1 MYLRFTPLIV
11 QSRFTPLIVQ
21 SRFTLSI
28 ISTHFTHIPFL
39 TVSEGLLRAMRLP
52 GGDVELRQAIAPLS
66 TARRTVRAAL
76 HPLPPIKPEP
86 RVNLLLASA
95 PDDASV
101 NLRDHLLELATW
113 ERDGEFQGAP
123 VWVLRDD
130 HGGFCHAGTRLAT
143 LADWHLYAEGIDD
156 EWAAATGAPAKT
168 IVFLSRH
175 SAASGRPTLT
185 VHPVGN
191 WSAAEYGG
199 RPGELTPAAPRV
211 MAGLLRAL
219 AVAPPDGFAVS
230 YEVTHH
236 GPLLTTPALFVEIGS
251 GPEQWPRRTPAEA
264 IARAL
269 LAFAPADGPVL
280 VGLGGG
286 HYAPRFTD
294 VALHRAA
301 AFGHMVPKY
310 ALEALTPVLLRTA
323 LTASGADGLYLHRK
337 GMRGAD
343 RRRWRVWAAAEGV
356 RVWRQGELAPREG

>member
-1 MYLRFTPLIV
+1 M
-11 QSRFTPLIVQ
+11 
-21 SRFTLSI
+21 
-28 ISTHFTHIPFL
+28 
-39 TVSEGLLRAMRLP
+39 
-52 GGDVELRQAIAPLS
+52 
-66 TARRTVRAAL
+66 
-76 HPLPPIKPEP
+76 
-86 RVNLLLASA
+86 NLLLASA

-101 NLRDHLLELATW
+101 NLRDRLLELAAW
-113 ERDGEFQGAP
+113 VRDGEFQGAP

-130 HGGFCHAGTRLAT
+130 HGDFCRAGTRLST
-143 LADWHLYAEGIDD
+143 LADWHLHAEGVDD
-156 EWAAATGAPAKT
+156 EWGAATGAPAET
-168 IVFLSRH
+168 IIFLSRH

-191 WSAAEYGG
+191 WGAAEYGG
-199 RPGELTPAAPRV
+199 RSGELTPAAPRV

-219 AVAPPDGFAVS
+219 AVAPPDGYAVG

-236 GPLLTTPALFVEIGS
+236 GPLLTTPSLFVEIGS
-251 GPEQWPRRTPAEA
+251 GPEQWPRRAPAEA

-269 LAFAPADGPVL
+269 LAFTPVDGPVL

-310 ALEALTPVLLRTA
+310 ALDTLTPALLRAA
-323 LTASGADGLYLHRK
+323 LAASGADGLYLHRK

-343 RRRWRVWAAAEGV
+343 RRRWREWADVEGV
-356 RVWRQGELAPREG
+356 RVRRQGELTARGGCARRAR